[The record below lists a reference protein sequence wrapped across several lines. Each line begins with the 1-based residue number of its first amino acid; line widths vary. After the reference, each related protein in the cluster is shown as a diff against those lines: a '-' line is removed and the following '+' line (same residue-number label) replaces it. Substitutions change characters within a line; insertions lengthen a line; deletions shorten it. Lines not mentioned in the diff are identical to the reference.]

1 MGEDGNRVGTMKCIV
16 KVKRQFLLNGSETK
30 IIVPAYE
37 NDEKAMGPLRCGS
50 MYKADFRKARNPEHN
65 AKAFVL
71 IKMIF
76 DNQEKYA
83 NIEDLR
89 TELKLQCGSYT
100 HHVRSNGT
108 IVYIPKS
115 WSFADMDQTEFEELY
130 DRLIDVA
137 INDWHLKQAV
147 EFLS

>member
-1 MGEDGNRVGTMKCIV
+1 MKCIV
-16 KVKRQFLLNGSETK
+16 EVKRQFLLDGSETK

-37 NDEKAMGPLRCGS
+37 TDEKAMGPLKCGN
-50 MYKADFRKARNPEHN
+50 MYKADFKKARNPQHN

-71 IKMIF
+71 IKLIF
-76 DNQEKYA
+76 DSQEKYD

-100 HHVRSNGT
+100 HHIRSNGV
-108 IVYIPKS
+108 IAYIPKS
-115 WSFADMDQTEFEELY
+115 WSFADMDQIEFEKLY

-137 INDWHLKQAV
+137 INDWGLEEAV

>member
-1 MGEDGNRVGTMKCIV
+1 MKCIV
-16 KVKRQFLLNGSETK
+16 KKCGYHLE
-30 IIVPAYE
+30 PAYE
-37 NDEKAMGPLRCGS
+37 MDADALDTLRNGT
-50 MYKADFRKARNPEHN
+50 MYKADFRKARNPLHN

-71 IKMIF
+71 IKLIY
-76 DNQEKYA
+76 DSQEKYQ

-100 HHVRSNGT
+100 HHVRTTGEV
-108 IVYIPKS
+108 IYIPKS

-137 INDWHLKQAV
+137 IENWGLKEAV
-147 EFLS
+147 EFL